1 MPKYLIHEHAKG
13 CTMCKTLRTTGVSV
27 LAGQSSTL
35 FSYKGLTPNILFG
48 FCCGIIKH
56 KNPIVAKG

>member
-1 MPKYLIHEHAKG
+1 
-13 CTMCKTLRTTGVSV
+13 MCKTLRTTGVSV

-56 KNPIVAKG
+56 KNPIVLQKDKKEG